1 MTTTINVNMRTKDII
16 NAHSASN
23 SIGMTSPEDIF
34 TVTGICVV
42 ENGGTD
48 RQKNPCD
55 IGYIA
60 TDKGVFGF
68 ISHVMLK
75 SVPLLADYLKEC
87 LDNGETCE
95 IRFLKKMTKDEQE
108 FFSFEVV

>member
-1 MTTTINVNMRTKDII
+1 MTTTINVNMRAKDII
-16 NAHSASN
+16 NAQSASN

-48 RQKNPCD
+48 HQKNPCD

-75 SVPLLADYLKEC
+75 SVPLLADYLKDC
-87 LDNGETCE
+87 LADGETCE

>member
-16 NAHSASN
+16 NAQSASY
-23 SIGMTSPEDIF
+23 SIAMTSPDDTFI
-34 TVTGICVV
+34 VSGICVV

-75 SVPLLADYLKEC
+75 SLPLLADYLKEC

-95 IRFLKKMTKDEQE
+95 IRFLKKMTKDDQE
-108 FFSFEVV
+108 FYSFEVV

>member
-16 NAHSASN
+16 NAQSASY
-23 SIGMTSPEDIF
+23 SIAMTSPEDTFI
-34 TVTGICVV
+34 VSGICVV

-75 SVPLLADYLKEC
+75 SLPLLADYLKEC

-95 IRFLKKMTKDEQE
+95 IRFLKKMTKDDQE
-108 FFSFEVV
+108 FYSFEVV